1 MRNAQLMNR
10 KKQTV
15 ANQPSYSYIYVT
27 ISMPRNISPM
37 KILTLIVCL
46 LIQTKGTYGGLRE
59 GFSSKVGSDA
69 RNRMKDEAG
78 ASNGMTREMFL
89 MKDKTWELQPVD
101 FSCINNLK
109 LRRHCQK
116 FLSHP
121 VQMKLS
127 NRKGKFGLRAQGRLK
142 SGKRLRAF
150 WRQSTPGAKGD
161 DFLSLSYDEA
171 VKQRLTTIEF
181 EVQLPPTD
189 KKLRK
194 LPTVIYSIVVEGGAM
209 NPKAIVPRGAG
220 SVRVLPEGHSD
231 EEEVDTLNVG
241 KAHISLPMKS
251 GIVDPGWA
259 KGRPVFRKG
268 RPTGSL

>member
-1 MRNAQLMNR
+1 MPSRN
-10 KKQTV
+10 
-15 ANQPSYSYIYVT
+15 S
-27 ISMPRNISPM
+27 
-37 KILTLIVCL
+37 LIKSLVLVVCV
-46 LIQTKGTYGGLRE
+46 LIQADGIYGGLRE

-69 RNRMKDEAG
+69 RNKIKDEAG
-78 ASNGMTREMFL
+78 AANGMTREMFL

-101 FSCINNLK
+101 FSCINDLK

-121 VQMKLS
+121 IQMKLS
-127 NRKGKFGLRAQGRLK
+127 NRKGKFGLRAQGQLK
-142 SGKRLRAF
+142 SGKRLRGF
-150 WRQSTPGAKGD
+150 WRQSTLAAKGE
-161 DFLSLSYDEA
+161 DFLKLTYDEA

-189 KKLRK
+189 KKSRK

-220 SVRVLPEGHSD
+220 NVRVLPGGHSD
-231 EEEVDTLNVG
+231 EEEVDTINAG
-241 KAHISLPMKS
+241 KAHVSLPMKS

-259 KGRPVFRKG
+259 KGRLIFRKG
-268 RPTGSL
+268 RPTGTV